1 MSHRVSPMMKLVGRG
16 DTTVVDAYLSPIL
29 RRYVDEVAAEM
40 PGVELYFMQSSGGL
54 AQANAFQGKDAILSG
69 PAGGI
74 VGMVR
79 TAELGIAR
87 DDGKPIQ
94 VIGFDMGGT
103 STDVSHYAGE
113 FERAF
118 ETKVAGVRV
127 RAPMMAIH
135 TVAAGGGSILAFD
148 GARFRVGPESAGAN
162 PGPACYRRGG
172 PLTVTDANLALGKIQ
187 PAFFPRVFGPRG
199 DEALDGEVV
208 AARFAALASEIAAA
222 TGTKIAPEAVAAGF
236 VDIAVGSMANA
247 IKKISVARGYD
258 VTRYTLQCFGGA
270 GGQHA
275 CLVADAL
282 AMERVYIHPL
292 AGVLSAYGMGLADQT
307 VMRQA
312 ALEQPLAGAHAD
324 VDVALDGARR
334 RCRWRSSP
342 GRASRAVGSSST
354 AGSICATRAPTR
366 RSSSRSPTR
375 PGCRRRSKRR
385 TGSASPS

>member
-1 MSHRVSPMMKLVGRG
+1 
-16 DTTVVDAYLSPIL
+16 
-29 RRYVDEVAAEM
+29 M

-54 AQANAFQGKDAILSG
+54 AEAHAFQGKDAILSG

-79 TAELGIAR
+79 TAELGLER
-87 DDGKPIQ
+87 DGAKSLQ

-135 TVAAGGGSILAFD
+135 TVAAGGGSVLAFD

-199 DEALDGEVV
+199 DEALDGDVV
-208 AARFAALASEIAAA
+208 AARWR
-222 TGTKIAPEAVAAGF
+222 
-236 VDIAVGSMANA
+236 
-247 IKKISVARGYD
+247 AR
-258 VTRYTLQCFGGA
+258 
-270 GGQHA
+270 
-275 CLVADAL
+275 
-282 AMERVYIHPL
+282 
-292 AGVLSAYGMGLADQT
+292 S
-307 VMRQA
+307 
-312 ALEQPLAGAHAD
+312 
-324 VDVALDGARR
+324 RR
-334 RCRWRSSP
+334 RP
-342 GRASRAVGSSST
+342 A
-354 AGSICATRAPTR
+354 
-366 RSSSRSPTR
+366 SRSPRKRSLPASSTSPSAAWPTR
-375 PGCRRRSKRR
+375 SRRSRSR
-385 TGSASPS
+385 AATTSPATRCSASAAPAASTPASSPTRWRWSASTSIRSPACCRLTAWASPIRR

>member
-1 MSHRVSPMMKLVGRG
+1 
-16 DTTVVDAYLSPIL
+16 
-29 RRYVDEVAAEM
+29 
-40 PGVELYFMQSSGGL
+40 
-54 AQANAFQGKDAILSG
+54 
-69 PAGGI
+69 
-74 VGMVR
+74 
-79 TAELGIAR
+79 
-87 DDGKPIQ
+87 
-94 VIGFDMGGT
+94 MGGT

-187 PAFFPRVFGPRG
+187 PAYFPRVFGPRG
-199 DEALDGEVV
+199 DEALDGDVV
-208 AARFAALASEIAAA
+208 AARFAALAGEIAAA
-222 TGTKIAPEAVAAGF
+222 TGTTLAPEAVAAGF

-324 VDVALDGARR
+324 VEARLAALGRRGRRRARAARR
-334 RCRWRSSP
+334 RAASAIVGPPPRPPALRRHRLGA
-342 GRASRAVGSSST
+342 GRAV
-354 AGSICATRAPTR
+354 
-366 RSSSRSPTR
+366 
-375 PGCRRRSKRR
+375 RRRGRACRPAFERR
-385 TGSASPS
+385 TGSASRS